1 MIRRK
6 NLPEWLRSFIYDEMG
21 GSYVPDRNA
30 FQNNLS
36 SDEEKNRKY
45 LGTYFP
51 RSFTES
57 YCIFANLFDNTAYV
71 EAMKIKD
78 SVSILSFGCG
88 TGGDLMGL
96 LEAISEKMPWVEN
109 VDITA
114 YDGNFNAVVMLKSI
128 VEQPNNKQ
136 RFKRL
141 KVDYAPVPMTKP
153 DDFPLFCGVIKKSY
167 DFVVSLKMVN
177 ELYRN
182 NIIANKPYA
191 AFLGELASKLT
202 ETGVM
207 LLLDVPL
214 KEKGNWLATLMSR
227 GLREFLKS
235 NDGYDAIV
243 PLPCYMLGRKCNER
257 CYLSWTFYGDI
268 FASEPV
274 TYCMLARKELAHS
287 VCKGLSKGDYVIN
300 DSNECCKK
308 VRGTKTIDAFNLR
321 KN

>member
-6 NLPEWLRSFIYDEMG
+6 NLPGWLRSFIYDEMG
-21 GSYVPDRNA
+21 GSYEPDRNA

-57 YCIFANLFDNTAYV
+57 YCIFANLFNNASYI
-71 EAMKIKD
+71 EAMKTKD
-78 SVSILSFGCG
+78 SISILSFGCG

-96 LEAISEKMPWVEN
+96 LEAISEKMPWVASID
-109 VDITA
+109 VTA

-128 VEQPNNKQ
+128 IEHPYNKQ
-136 RFKRL
+136 RFKNVI
-141 KVDYAPVPMTKP
+141 VDYAPVPMTKP
-153 DDFPLFCGVIKKSY
+153 DDFPLICAAIKKSY

-182 NIIANKPYA
+182 NIIANKPYSV
-191 AFLGELASKLT
+191 FLDGVAPKLT

-214 KEKGNWLATLMSR
+214 KEKGFWLATLMSR
-227 GLREFLKS
+227 GLRDFLKV
-235 NDGYDAIV
+235 NEGYDAIA
-243 PLPCYMLGRKCNER
+243 PLPCYVLGRKCNER

-274 TYCMLARKELAHS
+274 TYCMLARKELAK
-287 VCKGLSKGDYVIN
+287 VICDGLRNGNYVVN
-300 DSNECCKK
+300 DSNECCKR

-321 KN
+321 K